1 MVWGFGCWCGSG
13 KKWTRCHYPH
23 CDPEADRQSVAQ
35 IYRKTWRI
43 LVKSPR
49 QIEGMRKAGA
59 IAARILD
66 ELCSFAKEGVSL
78 KELEILS
85 RQLHHKEGVRP
96 APLGY
101 GSPPFPASIC
111 TSLNEVI
118 CHGIPDAY
126 VLKKGDILNIDVT
139 VIWKGHYGDSSRM
152 VCIEPIS
159 QPVRTLVETCKEA
172 LELGIAQ
179 IQPGK
184 KVSDIG
190 AAIAP
195 FAEERGFSVVDD
207 FVGHGTGIQF
217 HEPPNVFHSVNKVD
231 IPFYPGMTFTIE
243 PMLNLGEKEGITDPS
258 NGWTVRTADGLPS
271 AQWEHTLLVT
281 DKGCEILTPYP

>member
-13 KKWTRCHYPH
+13 KKWTRCHYPV
-23 CDPEADRQSVAQ
+23 CSPKADLREITQT
-35 IYRKTWRI
+35 YRTTWRI
-43 LVKSPR
+43 IIKSHR
-49 QIEGMRKAGA
+49 QIEGMRKAGS
-59 IAARILD
+59 IAANILD
-66 ELCSFAKEGVSL
+66 ILCKEAKEGVSL
-78 KELEILS
+78 NELEALS
-85 RQLHHKEGVRP
+85 RQLHARWGVRS

-139 VIWKGHYGDSSRM
+139 VIWKGYYGDSSRM

-159 QPVRTLVETCKEA
+159 KEVRDLVEVCKKS

-179 IQPGK
+179 IRPGK
-184 KVSDIG
+184 MVSDIG
-190 AAIAP
+190 GAISQ
-195 FAEERGFSVVDD
+195 FAEQKGYSVVDD
-207 FVGHGTGIQF
+207 FVGHGTGVQF
-217 HEPPNVFHSVNKVD
+217 HEAPNIFHSFNKID

-243 PMLNLGEKEGITDPS
+243 PMLNLGTKEGVTDQC
-258 NGWTVRTADGLPS
+258 NGWTVRTKDGLPS

-281 DKGCEILTPYP
+281 EDNCDILTAYS